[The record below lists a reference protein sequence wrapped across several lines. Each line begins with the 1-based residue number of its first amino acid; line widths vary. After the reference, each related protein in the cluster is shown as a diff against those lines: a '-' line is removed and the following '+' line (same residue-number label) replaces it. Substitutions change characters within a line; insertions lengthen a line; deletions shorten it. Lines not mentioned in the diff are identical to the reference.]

1 MTSKILLEITS
12 SNTEAALFM
21 KLLEHHLHTS
31 KNSTSMRKYNA
42 VSVTEYYNA

>member
-1 MTSKILLEITS
+1 MTGKILLERTS

-31 KNSTSMRKYNA
+31 KNLYIYEKIQCSLCYR
-42 VSVTEYYNA
+42 VL